1 MTHVA
6 FKHIE
11 PFRRVLAVLLLAL
24 ATACAHAGD
33 NPPPPR
39 FDGLYVS
46 SDAAPLHTS
55 YMRFFPDGS
64 VAMVSVSGPSTPQQ
78 VAAWLSPSHPFSA
91 HGSYQVQVDRL
102 SGQRH
107 DLVSRPHT
115 RRRYPARQRIDGR
128 RVDRDLSLRG
138 SQRRRLATA
147 HTPARSLRE
156 TRVPRTVIA
165 RGSSR

>member
-102 SGQRH
+102 SLSVTTRSPASGAPAPDNATTSYQGLIRG
-107 DLVSRPHT
+107 DAILLDRGLTDDVS
-115 RRRYPARQRIDGR
+115 I
-128 RVDRDLSLRG
+128 
-138 SQRRRLATA
+138 ATYRFA
-147 HTPARSLRE
+147 AVNVE
-156 TRVPRTVIA
+156 D
-165 RGSSR
+165 